1 MGFRGPNLTVA
12 AASPDLLSL
21 ALATVTRRP
30 ARNLILPAKC
40 RDGVLGSKSV
50 REFRRFTAT
59 ERHRMRLLL
68 VEDDLILGSSLKK
81 ALEKHA
87 YGVDWMKDGEAA
99 IAGLEDLVFD
109 VVVLDVNLPGVNGI
123 EVLRSARKNRNAVP
137 ILLLTARDTSLQKVE
152 GLDNGADDY
161 LVKPFDLDE
170 LLARLRALMRRREGR
185 TEIILKSGPI
195 EMDPA
200 AMVVRGAEGQ
210 IAMTAKEFRLLKL
223 LMERAGKYVTK
234 SDIEY
239 ALYSADSA
247 VESNT
252 TEVIIYNLRRK
263 LGADF
268 IRSIRGVG
276 YMIES

>member
-1 MGFRGPNLTVA
+1 
-12 AASPDLLSL
+12 
-21 ALATVTRRP
+21 
-30 ARNLILPAKC
+30 
-40 RDGVLGSKSV
+40 
-50 REFRRFTAT
+50 
-59 ERHRMRLLL
+59 MRLLL

-99 IAGLEDLVFD
+99 VAGLEDLAFD

-123 EVLRSARKNRNAVP
+123 EVLRSARKKRNAVP

-185 TEIILKSGPI
+185 TEIILKSGAI

-263 LGADF
+263 LGAEF

-276 YMIES
+276 YMIEP

>member
-1 MGFRGPNLTVA
+1 
-12 AASPDLLSL
+12 
-21 ALATVTRRP
+21 
-30 ARNLILPAKC
+30 
-40 RDGVLGSKSV
+40 
-50 REFRRFTAT
+50 
-59 ERHRMRLLL
+59 MRLLL
-68 VEDDLILGSSLKK
+68 VEDDIILGSSLKK

-87 YGVDWMKDGEAA
+87 YGVDWIQDGEAA
-99 IAGLEDLVFD
+99 IAALENLVFE
-109 VVVLDVNLPGVNGI
+109 VVVLDINLPEVNGI
-123 EVLRSARKNRNAVP
+123 EVLRSVRRKRNAVP
-137 ILLLTARDTSLQKVE
+137 ILMLTARDTSLQKVE

-185 TEIILKSGPI
+185 TDIILKSGDV

-210 IAMTAKEFRLLKL
+210 ITMTAKEFRLLKL

-263 LGADF
+263 LGAEF

-276 YMIES
+276 YMIEP

>member
-1 MGFRGPNLTVA
+1 
-12 AASPDLLSL
+12 
-21 ALATVTRRP
+21 
-30 ARNLILPAKC
+30 
-40 RDGVLGSKSV
+40 
-50 REFRRFTAT
+50 
-59 ERHRMRLLL
+59 MRLLL

-99 IAGLEDLVFD
+99 IAGLEDLAFD

-123 EVLRSARKNRNAVP
+123 EVLRSARKKRNAVP

-170 LLARLRALMRRREGR
+170 LLARLRALIRRREGR
-185 TEIILKSGPI
+185 TDIILKSGDI

-210 IAMTAKEFRLLKL
+210 IAMTAKEFQLLKL

-263 LGADF
+263 LGAEF

-276 YMIES
+276 YMIEP

>member
-1 MGFRGPNLTVA
+1 M
-12 AASPDLLSL
+12 AS
-21 ALATVTRRP
+21 
-30 ARNLILPAKC
+30 
-40 RDGVLGSKSV
+40 LGSQPDREKPV
-50 REFRRFTAT
+50 RRNGKASQA
-59 ERHRMRLLL
+59 MRLLL

-99 IAGLEDLVFD
+99 VAGLEDLAFD

-123 EVLRSARKNRNAVP
+123 EVLRSARKKRNAVP

-185 TEIILKSGPI
+185 TEIILKSGAI

-263 LGADF
+263 LGAEF

-276 YMIES
+276 YMIEP

>member
-1 MGFRGPNLTVA
+1 
-12 AASPDLLSL
+12 
-21 ALATVTRRP
+21 
-30 ARNLILPAKC
+30 
-40 RDGVLGSKSV
+40 
-50 REFRRFTAT
+50 
-59 ERHRMRLLL
+59 MRLLL

-99 IAGLEDLVFD
+99 IAGLEDLAFD
-109 VVVLDVNLPGVNGI
+109 VVVLDVNLPGLNGI
-123 EVLRSARKNRNAVP
+123 EVLRLVRKNRNAVP

-185 TEIILKSGPI
+185 TEIILKSGAI

-276 YMIES
+276 YMIEP

>member
-1 MGFRGPNLTVA
+1 
-12 AASPDLLSL
+12 
-21 ALATVTRRP
+21 
-30 ARNLILPAKC
+30 
-40 RDGVLGSKSV
+40 
-50 REFRRFTAT
+50 
-59 ERHRMRLLL
+59 MRLLL

-99 IAGLEDLVFD
+99 IAGLEDLAFD

-123 EVLRSARKNRNAVP
+123 EVLRSVRKNRNAVP

-185 TEIILKSGPI
+185 TEIILKSGAI

-239 ALYSADSA
+239 ALYSADST

-263 LGADF
+263 LGAEF

-276 YMIES
+276 YMIEP

>member
-1 MGFRGPNLTVA
+1 
-12 AASPDLLSL
+12 
-21 ALATVTRRP
+21 
-30 ARNLILPAKC
+30 
-40 RDGVLGSKSV
+40 
-50 REFRRFTAT
+50 
-59 ERHRMRLLL
+59 MRLLL

-87 YGVDWMKDGEAA
+87 FGVDWMKDGEAA
-99 IAGLEDLVFD
+99 IAGLQDLAFD
-109 VVVLDVNLPGVNGI
+109 VVVLDVNLPGADGI
-123 EVLRSARKNRNAVP
+123 EVLRSARKNRNDVP

-170 LLARLRALMRRREGR
+170 LLARLRALIRRREGR
-185 TEIILKSGPI
+185 TEVVLKSGDI
-195 EMDPA
+195 ELDPA

-239 ALYSADSA
+239 ALYSTDSA

-252 TEVIIYNLRRK
+252 TEVIIYNLRKK
-263 LGADF
+263 LGAEF

-276 YMIES
+276 YMVEA

>member
-1 MGFRGPNLTVA
+1 
-12 AASPDLLSL
+12 
-21 ALATVTRRP
+21 
-30 ARNLILPAKC
+30 
-40 RDGVLGSKSV
+40 
-50 REFRRFTAT
+50 
-59 ERHRMRLLL
+59 MRLLL

-99 IAGLEDLVFD
+99 IAGLEDLAFD

-123 EVLRSARKNRNAVP
+123 EVLRSVRKKRNAVP

-185 TEIILKSGPI
+185 TEIILKSGAI

-263 LGADF
+263 LGAEF

-276 YMIES
+276 YMIEP